1 MMKTEYLKI
10 DVRDIKVL
18 SSISERE
25 QRDEWNVQSY
35 DNEKSQHFDL

>member
-1 MMKTEYLKI
+1 MMMKTEYLKI

-25 QRDEWNVQSY
+25 QRDE
-35 DNEKSQHFDL
+35 